1 MAQGRTASGAATP
14 PLALERVSKSFG
26 PVAALSEVD
35 LVAHAGQVLALM
47 GENGAGK
54 STLLRILGGVHAPDT
69 GRILLDGQVVSFAS
83 PAAARRAGVRV
94 VAQEPEIIPHVTVA
108 ENIYVGSLP
117 HRGWLMDREA
127 LIHRT
132 QADILAAGMEDVIE
146 PGLMGHALSPAQRQI
161 VEILRAL
168 HGEPRVI
175 AFDEPTSSLSD
186 HEVDAL
192 FRLIRIL
199 AARGLAVIYV
209 SHRMAEIFSV
219 ATRVLVLRDGRG
231 VGERETGDISSADL
245 VRMMVGRDLSAMFP
259 RSPHQRGEIVLR
271 VRGLRNV
278 YLDGIDLD
286 VHAGEVLV
294 LAGLVGA
301 GRSELARTILGDL
314 PREAG
319 EMWLDGAPL
328 APRSPH
334 DSVSRG
340 IALAPEERKAE
351 GLLLKRSIADNV
363 ALGVLRRISRFHLV
377 DRTAE
382 RALAER
388 YTAELSI
395 RTPSIT
401 QEVSKLSGGNQQ
413 KVVLARLLAWEAR
426 LLILDEPTRGVDVGA
441 KAEIYAIIDRLAA
454 AGKAVLVI
462 SSELPEVIGLADRV
476 AVMQQ
481 GRISGVLDR
490 AEATEERILSL
501 AILDHTEQTA

>member
-1 MAQGRTASGAATP
+1 MAQGRTASGAAAP

-35 LVAHAGQVLALM
+35 LVARAGQVLALM

-69 GRILLDGQVVSFAS
+69 GRILLDGKAVSFAS

-94 VAQEPEIIPHVTVA
+94 VPQEPEIIPHVTVA
-108 ENIYVGSLP
+108 ENVYVGSLP
-117 HRGWLMDREA
+117 RRGWLMDREA
-127 LIHRT
+127 LMHRT

-209 SHRMAEIFSV
+209 SHRMAEIFRV
-219 ATRVLVLRDGRG
+219 ATRVLVLRDGRS
-231 VGERETGDISSADL
+231 VGERETAVIGSADL

-271 VRGLRNV
+271 VRGLRNAH
-278 YLDGIDLD
+278 LDGIDLD

-314 PREAG
+314 PRDAG
-319 EMWLDGAPL
+319 EMWFDGAPL
-328 APRSPH
+328 APDSPH

-351 GLLLKRSIADNV
+351 GLLLKRSIADNI

-377 DRTAE
+377 DRAAE

-481 GRISGVLDR
+481 GRISGVLER

-501 AILDHTEQTA
+501 AILDHTEQRA